1 MLSRF
6 IHLLQKS
13 DIMKWL
19 NLRRHFV
26 IADGVRGVRIKG
38 LFLKNGAAPDGAAN
52 FTDGG
57 CVVVRENASLS
68 LINVSLTNCRAG
80 SRGGAIFVG
89 KNSTLEVKGSAIFSS
104 SAERGGGVFASEN
117 SSFEVISSA
126 VGGNAAGVDGGGVHA
141 LSSSTIELREGASV
155 SNNTAVRHG
164 GGLYVEETNL
174 TVVSSAVDG
183 NAAGVDGGGVHAIL
197 SSTVE
202 LREGASV
209 SNNTVPDDGGGLYV
223 AKGTTLKVI
232 NSSVD
237 GNTAG
242 ASVRPPCLGWG
253 GGVCALRDASVELR
267 EDASVK
273 SNTATC
279 MAGGLYV
286 QDSKLTVISSAVD
299 GNTASFNG
307 GGVGAIR
314 ATMELREG
322 ASVSNNV
329 AASDDGPYPMTGGG
343 LYVQT
348 STLIVINS
356 AVDSNTA
363 GDLGGGMYAVVNAAV
378 ELREGASVSNNTA
391 AAKHYHLE
399 QWKLWPIGL
408 GGGLCVEESTLTVVS
423 SAVDGN
429 AAGVDGGGVSAV
441 LSSTVE
447 LREGASVSNNTAA
460 HNGGGLYVATES
472 QLATNGTTHVRSN
485 TARTGSGGGILAYTS
500 AALTLGGDLHLD
512 SNTAGEDGGACAL
525 AQASSLTGAA
535 HTGRHT
541 IALRHNSAL
550 RNGGGLAVSDGS
562 TVSLP
567 ATVLVLSD
575 NTAGRHGGGLFAA
588 ASPLDA
594 QASTCDSNASSAVEF
609 RELHLTGNTATAGDG
624 GGLFSSET
632 VTLLAGGRTNA
643 TGNAAVQGGAVA
655 LSDADL
661 VVQSGHS
668 LEAVHNTAQQHG
680 GAAALLSGATLSLEA
695 GGACPSK
702 CTEGSRRD
710 RVCSEECMSASCNWD
725 HGACVQTRMRTA
737 GENARQACDRE
748 TCNFLHQT
756 GGSENDGC
764 SSNCFSASCDWSRDM
779 CVDARS
785 HVRTCPLID
794 AAAFASLRGAQ
805 GQQPHGTPKFLVG
818 GNSQGSFGRCNSS
831 CTQPAGLG
839 MAEAS
844 VLRGLGRVGG
854 AGAALTGNGSQH
866 MWLHAALH
874 NANVSAD
881 GAGGDSDAAVTG
893 GFTVES
899 WIQVPS
905 ECCANGRSDFG
916 FVVAS
921 ADYAVAIR
929 RNDTSFW
936 PLFFWTTAPAAQ
948 QCAAGPVTLTS
959 SSGAISD
966 GPGLLPRGSTGSL
979 VGPASCVWILAP
991 GGAAGGFQDVTLF
1004 FTEFLL
1010 TTKDLLSLY
1019 SCFDVNCTAK
1029 SAAMEYKGANLPPPF
1044 VSSTPVM
1051 MIELNNNQEGARAS
1065 SRGFTASFAATPL
1078 RHEGGT
1084 RLESGVWYHVAYI
1097 VSPVGMVTLFVNGTL
1112 NGTQQQPENL
1122 TAWSGTPSKSPLT
1135 SGGFATALG
1144 RGAPAWQDGGG
1155 FGYSC
1160 VALDEIR
1167 LWSRARAAANISADL
1182 LVGCASLGAN
1192 AANAAA
1198 LTACYSFDMMQSSAT
1213 GPFFPDSSTNSIPA
1227 YAAPHGS
1234 RFQPTCVNVDDG
1246 GELQLLDKVDDGYE
1260 WSATQMWGYCTSKP
1274 RLPGAGFDYREQDMQ
1289 VAAAHSLE
1297 GTAGVLG
1304 LYPGCGVVPMLLEHN
1319 SAGKLGGAIYYDG
1332 CHRLDKMCF
1341 VQGIGPLSGSRAI
1354 LLRHNQ
1360 AQSGGAVYVECH
1372 MMGAECRKAF
1382 DANNTIGALPDLP
1395 KVEFTGSYSSFY
1407 GDKLATQPASMTW
1420 LPKSPEDLEVVP
1432 SRLLKSCDT
1441 SLAGSG
1447 VPANAALLLTFA
1459 VQPFDDLGS
1468 GVRGVDD
1475 NVQIR
1480 LCSTTGK
1487 CNQHSALL
1495 PVTFLPLN
1503 PSTGVAS
1510 ASLQV
1515 ECARGEESVA
1525 VEVSLA
1531 GFVDV
1536 PRLRALVRCGKC
1548 RAGES
1553 KTEDSTTG
1561 TWFCRPCSAN
1571 QYVSDPNNAAH
1582 SCQDCPAGGT
1592 CSDGSFIA
1600 NSGSVWDLDRST
1612 GAYSIVSCSAGA
1624 AIVSSPYLQQA
1635 CRPCAAGFYCAGGS
1649 DPALKCPKDTFSEPM
1664 SRSQDACVESQE
1676 VALTVNL
1683 PMSAAEF
1690 TQEKQMVFK
1699 ESIAEVAGVKPSFVE
1714 ITDIAQV
1721 STRRNAS
1728 RTLLAASIEVMT
1740 RIRTISGDAEE
1751 IVNRLDE
1758 DTINAQLA
1766 KNGLPEGQVT
1776 RKASKLQPANL
1787 NQNGN
1792 DFLIVGVLVSVGIV
1806 TIIAIVAW
1814 LLKKTRNHEKTEKK
1828 RREEARRRVEIRKK
1842 EFERRLNLQNER
1854 DMRADARKKKKE
1866 AKDMTLKEIALHSS
1880 VSDYQGIHTIAGD
1893 KCKEPETQAA
1903 SPTLL
1908 TSIDEDSLEELM
1920 DDIEAGETKAA
1931 SHNPDQTVKALLA
1944 QEKRLQVSSVAATM
1958 MTMPLPGSV
1967 SGTSDID
1974 ANEDELLK
1982 SLHEVTAGEHLTV
1995 NRNGDSQEET
2005 LHEPGHKAP
2014 DQRTEGSDAKLLA
2027 GHLSSLEANAKFEAH
2042 KLVLGKAHQS
2052 VLTSCI
2058 GLNRTKNAVDLAKPL
2073 EAMER
2078 EFFPFGFFP
2087 LEKEPSDDFDHY
2099 YRQDLSE
2106 ITTAYNAGE
2115 IDQDEYRD
2123 ELERIRDEFQDRK
2136 YKWWLAGANFD
2147 YVRYGEIGDPA
2158 TPGENFWLPPHVL
2171 RSFQVGKYHG
2181 GSIEA
2186 SDYDTG
2192 HYDLPG
2198 IVLKLDLDYEQT
2210 GRQDSKGEENT
2221 ERKDFKRRIAQDL
2234 AQASPIFIAAADCPV
2249 VGVSSCRDGEAGV
2262 LVDVHI
2268 LPSLKDKR
2276 GPDECWKIAD
2286 SFCKQG
2292 RDESSLLMTKGE
2304 LTKHV
2309 FNGGVGLSGQRSR
2322 QKMTLMDFANLT
2334 VCKLA
2339 GLELHHLL
2347 AIRLYTSDS
2356 YPFFNNPLRQ
2366 EIKPHPLMFSV
2377 YFLDQALRQLT
2388 TVEALLRPSE
2398 YNRVKYLWR
2407 GMKNM
2412 MLDAEDFFAEGGTE
2426 LAPMSTTEDLNV
2438 ALHYSKSE
2446 VPLIYRYEA
2455 RGRSRGV
2462 DIGFAS
2468 LYPKEKEYLYA
2479 PLTGLILLKAYETT
2493 ESELQEMQSSI
2504 EHQTFE
2510 FGKQQ
2515 ETQMLRAVLRRFQE
2529 KLDKLSSKRAIV
2541 DANER
2546 KCHVYDVRPMR

>member
-89 KNSTLEVKGSAIFSS
+89 KNSTLKVKGSAIFSS

-155 SNNTAVRHG
+155 SNNTAVRNG

-183 NAAGVDGGGVHAIL
+183 NAAGVDGGGVHAI
-197 SSTVE
+197 
-202 LREGASV
+202 
-209 SNNTVPDDGGGLYV
+209 
-223 AKGTTLKVI
+223 
-232 NSSVD
+232 
-237 GNTAG
+237 
-242 ASVRPPCLGWG
+242 
-253 GGVCALRDASVELR
+253 
-267 EDASVK
+267 
-273 SNTATC
+273 
-279 MAGGLYV
+279 
-286 QDSKLTVISSAVD
+286 
-299 GNTASFNG
+299 
-307 GGVGAIR
+307 
-314 ATMELREG
+314 
-322 ASVSNNV
+322 
-329 AASDDGPYPMTGGG
+329 
-343 LYVQT
+343 
-348 STLIVINS
+348 
-356 AVDSNTA
+356 
-363 GDLGGGMYAVVNAAV
+363 
-378 ELREGASVSNNTA
+378 
-391 AAKHYHLE
+391 
-399 QWKLWPIGL
+399 
-408 GGGLCVEESTLTVVS
+408 
-423 SAVDGN
+423 
-429 AAGVDGGGVSAV
+429 

-624 GGLFSSET
+624 GGLFSSQT

-1792 DFLIVGVLVSVGIV
+1792 EIHLIVGVLVSVGIV

-1842 EFERRLNLQNER
+1842 EFERRLNLQKER

-2262 LVDVHI
+2262 LVDIHI